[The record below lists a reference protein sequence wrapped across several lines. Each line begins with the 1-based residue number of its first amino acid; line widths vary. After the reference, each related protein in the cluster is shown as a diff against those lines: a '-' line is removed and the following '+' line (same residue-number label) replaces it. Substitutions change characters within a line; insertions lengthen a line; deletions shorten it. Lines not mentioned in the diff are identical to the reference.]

1 MDQEMTKSIK
11 LFWIGILTCLSF
23 ILFFYGVKYLQNESF
38 QQSTLSFKVVFK
50 NSQGIDNG
58 DEVRMLGKKIG
69 YVRAT
74 NIIGQNIILDISV
87 GDMFKNS
94 IPVDSRFEITSGD
107 LMGGKH
113 LTIYPGKDTNKF
125 ILNGD
130 TVSGKNSEMV
140 SLTQDIGD
148 FARTLNETFGI
159 DQKNQIIDA
168 IDSFNKFTNDLE
180 LFLAVNKDII
190 TNEDKENLHLILSN
204 TKKVSGS
211 FQLLIEEQSDNISLA
226 IENISDFTVDL
237 PDISAQISKLSSK
250 VESMIDNINTGS
262 GTISK
267 LIDDDQ
273 LYIKMINLVENTN
286 GLITEARV
294 LTKDVQDNPKKYIR
308 AYFAAKRED
317 NKKK

>member
-1 MDQEMTKSIK
+1 MNQDMTKSVK

-23 ILFFYGVKYLQNESF
+23 VLFFYGIKYLQNESF

-50 NSQGIDNG
+50 NSQGIDSG

-69 YVRAT
+69 YVKST

-125 ILNGD
+125 VLNGD
-130 TVSGKNSEMV
+130 TISGKNSEMV

-148 FARTLNETFGI
+148 FARTLNETFGA
-159 DQKNQIIDA
+159 DQKSQVIDA
-168 IDSFNKFTNDLE
+168 INSFNKFTKDLE
-180 LFLAVNKDII
+180 LFLSENKDII

-211 FQLLIEEQSDNISLA
+211 FQLLIEEQSDNISMA

-237 PDISAQISKLSSK
+237 PNISAQISKLSSK
-250 VESMIDNINTGS
+250 VESMVDNINTGD
-262 GTISK
+262 GTLSK
-267 LIDDDQ
+267 LIEDDQ
-273 LYIKMINLVENTN
+273 LYTNMITLVENTN

-317 NKKK
+317 SKNK

>member
-23 ILFFYGVKYLQNESF
+23 ILFFYGIKYLQNESF

-113 LTIYPGKDTNKF
+113 LTIYPGQDTNKF

-148 FARTLNETFGI
+148 FARTLNETFGV

-168 IDSFNKFTNDLE
+168 IDSFNKFTEDLE
-180 LFLAVNKDII
+180 SFLAVNKDII

-211 FQLLIEEQSDNISLA
+211 FQLLIEEQSDNISMA

-237 PDISAQISKLSSK
+237 PSISSQISKLSAK
-250 VESMIDNINTGS
+250 VENMVDNINTGD
-262 GTISK
+262 GTLSK

-273 LYIKMINLVENTN
+273 LYVKMIALVENTN